1 MSTKKAKSKA
11 AAKRKPTNA
20 RKTKPKPKPK
30 PTSYGGGPK
39 GSPVTHWSQWIE
51 PKGAALLAQTL
62 MPCHFVVKNH
72 GPESL
77 RLVAQNG
84 DLMDLPSGKVRA
96 TYAHRTVTVENRSEK
111 WVLIEF
117 DFVPVHVMR

>member
-1 MSTKKAKSKA
+1 MKLKSVKNLRKAKKVKLA
-11 AAKRKPTNA
+11 GHGRGPEGPTG
-20 RKTKPKPKPK
+20 RFWT
-30 PTSYGGGPK
+30 
-39 GSPVTHWSQWIE
+39 QWIE

-84 DLMDLPSGKVRA
+84 DLMDLPSGKCA
-96 TYAHRTVTVENRSEK
+96 QRTLTGRSRWRTAAK
-111 WVLIEF
+111 NGC
-117 DFVPVHVMR
+117 

>member
-1 MSTKKAKSKA
+1 MRTSSKKA

-20 RKTKPKPKPK
+20 RKPKPKPKPK
-30 PTSYGGGPK
+30 LAGHGGGPK
-39 GSPVTHWSQWIE
+39 GHWSQWIE

-117 DFVPVHVMR
+117 DFVPIHVMK

>member
-20 RKTKPKPKPK
+20 RKTKPKPK

-117 DFVPVHVMR
+117 DFVPIHVMR

>member
-1 MSTKKAKSKA
+1 MRSSFLGVKKMKLKSVKNLRKAKKVKLA
-11 AAKRKPTNA
+11 GHGRGPEGPTG
-20 RKTKPKPKPK
+20 RFWT
-30 PTSYGGGPK
+30 
-39 GSPVTHWSQWIE
+39 QWIE

-84 DLMDLPSGKVRA
+84 DLTDLPSGKVRA

>member
-20 RKTKPKPKPK
+20 RKTKPKPK

>member
-1 MSTKKAKSKA
+1 MSAKKKAKNKA
-11 AAKRKPTNA
+11 TAKRKPTNA
-20 RKTKPKPKPK
+20 RETTPKPKLAGR
-30 PTSYGGGPK
+30 GGGPK
-39 GSPVTHWSQWIE
+39 GHWTQWIE

-62 MPCHFVVKNH
+62 MPCHFIVKNH

-96 TYAHRTVTVENRSEK
+96 TYARRTVTVENRSEK

-117 DFVPVHVMR
+117 DFVPIHVMR